1 MSEVFDVRCAI
12 DDGDMDRAVSLV
24 RAMKNPDAQ
33 ADHGR
38 SCLHFAAW
46 HRGTEK
52 VIAAI
57 LECGGNVN
65 IRSDFDGTPLF
76 GAACHNTPE
85 AVKMLL
91 GAGAD
96 VKATDGEGDTPLHFA
111 DCRNIPLLLEAGADV
126 EARDALG
133 KTPLH
138 TAAERDDGD
147 AIELLAGAGADVNA
161 MTGDGPH
168 AAQAG
173 R

>member
-65 IRSDFDGTPLF
+65 IRSDFDGTCAETGPPF
-76 GAACHNTPE
+76 S
-85 AVKMLL
+85 
-91 GAGAD
+91 
-96 VKATDGEGDTPLHFA
+96 
-111 DCRNIPLLLEAGADV
+111 
-126 EARDALG
+126 AR
-133 KTPLH
+133 P
-138 TAAERDDGD
+138 
-147 AIELLAGAGADVNA
+147 AIIRRR
-161 MTGDGPH
+161 P
-168 AAQAG
+168 
-173 R
+173 

>member
-65 IRSDFDGTPLF
+65 IRSDFD
-76 GAACHNTPE
+76 AAFRRGLP
-85 AVKMLL
+85 
-91 GAGAD
+91 
-96 VKATDGEGDTPLHFA
+96 
-111 DCRNIPLLLEAGADV
+111 
-126 EARDALG
+126 
-133 KTPLH
+133 
-138 TAAERDDGD
+138 
-147 AIELLAGAGADVNA
+147 
-161 MTGDGPH
+161 
-168 AAQAG
+168 
-173 R
+173 